1 MEERR
6 LRQAEDLAKKIL
18 RKYFCESDMEFMIST
33 FAEDIIWVGGGEHQT
48 AKGKEAVTRAFLKG
62 KEEMLS
68 FRMWDEHYESA
79 RIDDKTYLCSCDS
92 MMETDPA
99 ADSHMKVRQRCTF
112 VFREK
117 GDTFETVHIHNSVP
131 FAGIGEEELFPV
143 RAAKEA
149 YERLESLTLRQD
161 RQLDLILNQLS
172 GGMIICSIAPPYH
185 VEWMSD
191 NLTQL
196 LGYTNYGDFALHTGN
211 RCLDFIE
218 PEDYKW
224 ITSRVNEQLKAGDVY
239 NLEYR
244 VHTRTGEILWIS
256 EKGRS
261 VIEPGN
267 REVLYAVLI
276 DVTERKHQELKL
288 EEAHREIRQTAEFL
302 TQLYQTVP
310 CGIIQFTADEEH
322 LLLNENRMAWEIY
335 GYTEEEYRR
344 EIRSPFQLLLEKDKA
359 KVQEYLRHMT
369 LESGP
374 VSYTREFIRKDGK
387 ICWISVIMERLI
399 NAQGRDVIQAIY
411 SDVTETKELQI
422 RQQQEQILENQSL
435 RAAIWTV
442 YQAIM
447 SINLTRDTYNFFM
460 EQGNALELRREGCYQ
475 EFLEK
480 VESVIHPS
488 QRGEYIERFCRNGVL
503 RSFSKG
509 SEEIYMEAQLKN
521 EDGIYHWL
529 SIQIIHVDNPYG
541 DEILAIMLIKLLDE
555 ERAQKAK
562 QEQVLKEA
570 LAEAQEANR
579 AKSDFLSR
587 ISHDIRTPM
596 NAIIGMSALG
606 KINSGDPEK
615 LAECFD
621 KIDSSSKYLL
631 SLLNDVLDMSR
642 IESGKI
648 ELNRERFEFREFVE
662 SLCGMIQPQA
672 DEKGQQFLLSCD
684 PELYRPY
691 TGDYLRLHQILANLL
706 VNAVK
711 FTPHG
716 GRISLEIRN
725 GGRTK
730 DGLVLEFKVSDNG
743 IGMSEEFLERLYE
756 PFEQESSDQA
766 RNLIGTG
773 LGLSIVSN
781 LVQLMDG
788 TIEVES
794 KKKIGTVFK
803 VCIPVRPAD
812 GDLGVLENETAIEEI
827 GNLQHLRV
835 LLVEDNELNREIAEE
850 MLKMKDI
857 VVETAGDGV
866 QAVELFGK
874 RPEYWYDAVLMDIRM
889 PNMDGIRATKTIR
902 SMERADAKNVPV
914 IAMTANAFD
923 ADREE
928 AKKAGVD
935 EYLIKP
941 LDMNLLF
948 QALDRIK
955 KKNI

>member
-1 MEERR
+1 MEEGK
-6 LRQAEDLAKKIL
+6 LRQAEELAKKIL

-33 FAEDIIWVGGGEHQT
+33 FAEDIVWVGGGEHQY
-48 AKGKEAVTRAFLKG
+48 ARGREAVSSAFLKG
-62 KEEMLS
+62 KDEMLP

-99 ADSHMKVRQRCTF
+99 AESHMKVRQRCTF
-112 VFREK
+112 VFHEK
-117 GDTFETVHIHNSVP
+117 EDAFETVHIHNSIP
-131 FAGIGEEELFPV
+131 FAGIGAEELFPV
-143 RAAKEA
+143 KAAKEA

-172 GGMIICSIAPPYH
+172 GGMIICSISPPYH

-191 NLTQL
+191 NLSQL
-196 LGYTNYGDFALHTGN
+196 LGYTNYGDFTAHTGN
-211 RCLDFIE
+211 CCSDFIE

-224 ITSRVNEQLKAGDVY
+224 LTGQVEEGIKAGDTY
-239 NLEYR
+239 NVEYR
-244 VHTRTGEILWIS
+244 VHTKNGEIFWIS

-267 REVLYAVLI
+267 REVLYAVLL
-276 DVTERKHQELKL
+276 DVTERKQQELKL
-288 EEAHREIRQTAEFL
+288 EKAHQELRQTAEFL

-335 GYTEEEYRR
+335 GYTEEEYKQ
-344 EIRSPFQLLLEKDKA
+344 EIHSPFQLLLEKDKA
-359 KVQEYLRHMT
+359 KIEEYLKHMT

-387 ICWISVIMERLI
+387 VCWISVIMERLI
-399 NAQGRDVIQAIY
+399 NAQGKDVIQAIY

-447 SINLTRDTYNFFM
+447 SINLTQDTYNFFM
-460 EQGNALELRREGCYQ
+460 EQGTALELKKEGCYE

-480 VESVIHPS
+480 IESIIHPS
-488 QRGEYIERFCRNGVL
+488 QREEYRERFGRTGVL
-503 RSFSKG
+503 QSFSKG
-509 SEEIYMEAQLKN
+509 SEVICMEAQLKT

-562 QEQVLKEA
+562 QEQILKEA

-606 KINSGDPEK
+606 KLHSEEPKK
-615 LAECFD
+615 LEECFD

-648 ELNRERFEFREFVE
+648 ELNQERFEFREFVE
-662 SLCGMIQPQA
+662 SLCSIIQPQA
-672 DEKGQQFLLSCD
+672 EEKAQQFLLKCD

-691 TGDYLRLHQILANLL
+691 RGDYLRLHQILANLL

-716 GRISLEIRN
+716 GRICLDIRD
-725 GGRTK
+725 GGQTN
-730 DGLVLEFKVSDNG
+730 DDPVLEFLVSDNG

-781 LVQLMDG
+781 LVQLMNG
-788 TIEVES
+788 TIEVAS
-794 KKKIGTVFK
+794 KKQRGTVFK

-812 GDLGVLENETAIEEI
+812 GDRIDPAGGTECEDI
-827 GNLQHLRV
+827 GNLQHLQV
-835 LLVEDNELNREIAEE
+835 LLVEDNELNREIAME
-850 MLKMKDI
+850 MLVMKDI
-857 VVETAGDGV
+857 TVDTAEDGI
-866 QAVELFGK
+866 QAVEQFREK
-874 RPEYWYDAVLMDIRM
+874 PEYWYDAVLMDIRM
-889 PNMDGIRATKTIR
+889 PNMDGIQATKAIR
-902 SMERADAKNVPV
+902 SMERADAKTVPV

-923 ADREE
+923 TDREE
-928 AKKAGVD
+928 AKMAGVD

-948 QALDRIK
+948 QALERIK